1 MIKRRQT
8 TAVRRE
14 QIIDAARRLV
24 VKQGSEHVTVGRIAK
39 EVGISEGAIY
49 RHFKSKREVLS
60 GLADD
65 LANDL
70 LRDIASSSADD
81 STSLEIIDNT
91 LRKHLSTIEQRRG
104 ISFQVIAEIISFG
117 DKKLNKK
124 ISDAINNYMRGL
136 NVLLSK
142 GIMAGEVRKDTDI
155 EAASMLLFGMIQGLV
170 NVWALSG
177 YSFNLEERYS
187 QLWKVFHKAIA
198 NL

>member
-8 TAVRRE
+8 TATRRE

-70 LRDIASSSADD
+70 LRDIAGSSADD
-81 STSLEIIDNT
+81 STSLEIIDDT

-124 ISDAINNYMRGL
+124 ISDAINSYMRGL

>member
-124 ISDAINNYMRGL
+124 ISDAINSYMRGL